1 MIPSGLKPW
10 LAFGTGL
17 GIEVGGPRGAEWLNI
32 AAVRVRPN
40 GTRVLGGFMV
50 EQFLKQPAAEWGAV
64 YAAFQKKLGLTHAV
78 ATVLLPRQDL
88 IVRHISL
95 PGVSDKDLA
104 GAIQFQ
110 MDGLHPY
117 SETDVETS
125 WARLPGTSTVVV
137 AIARREVIERY
148 ATLFAEAGVKIGCF
162 TASAVAIYSGL
173 RLFGRNPGSEIL
185 AWEPTT
191 DGVEIYGETPAK
203 IFSASFPFE
212 LDRAASLAAAELRL
226 EQAVEPKPL
235 GELLGANPALPFAAA
250 LSSACPRLSL
260 PLNLLPAERRE
271 TSSPLVWVP
280 SAALGLI
287 VLLLAGALAA
297 YPKFA
302 DRRYSGT
309 LEAEIAKVQPGALR
323 SSNLDRE
330 IQRAQQ
336 RLVLLDDW
344 KRRPRQDMDALGEMT
359 RLMPP
364 PTWLNLLEL
373 NQRQILVAGETDQAA
388 ALLKLVDA
396 SPFFAGSEFN
406 MPPVRIA
413 TPDGKGTAEGF
424 RIRANRE
431 APPEAQV
438 P

>member
-1 MIPSGLKPW
+1 MIPAGLKQW
-10 LAFGTGL
+10 LAFGSGI
-17 GIEVGGPRGAEWLNI
+17 GIEVGGARGEEWLNI
-32 AAVRVRPN
+32 AAVRVRPS

-64 YAAFQKKLGLTHAV
+64 YAAFQKKLALTHAV

-95 PGVSDKDLA
+95 PGVNDNDLA

-117 SETDVETS
+117 NEADVETS
-125 WARLPGTSTVVV
+125 WARLPGTSNIVV

-148 ATLFAEAGVKIGCF
+148 ATLFAEAGVRIGCF

-185 AWEPTT
+185 AWEPTV

-212 LDRAASLAAAELRL
+212 LERAASLASAELRL
-226 EQAVEPKPL
+226 EKAAEPKPL

-260 PLNLLPAERRE
+260 PLNLLPADRRE
-271 TSSPLVWVP
+271 GSSPLVWVP

-302 DRRYSGT
+302 DRRYTGT

-323 SSNLDRE
+323 SANLDRD

-344 KRRPRQDMDALGEMT
+344 KRRPRQDMDALAEMT
-359 RLMPP
+359 KVMPP
-364 PTWLNLLEL
+364 PTWFNLLEL
-373 NQRQILVAGETDQAA
+373 NARQIQVAGETEQAA
-388 ALLKLVDA
+388 PLLKVIDA
-396 SPFFAGSEFN
+396 SPFFAGSEF
-406 MPPVRIA
+406 MAPPIRVGSQ
-413 TPDGKGTAEGF
+413 DGKSTAEAF
-424 RIRANRE
+424 RIRTNRE
-431 APPEAQV
+431 APQP
-438 P
+438 